1 MRKDISFQL
10 EAKMHRYRYWNS
22 QKNEKRKINLTPAD
36 ARAVQVGSFPGK
48 IWAVWLLAALLAWVP
63 GTGALGQETVQKH
76 NVLQTTLKNGL
87 QVVIVPNTLAPVA
100 TTIVNYRVGSNEAP
114 SSFPGT
120 AHALEH
126 MMFRG
131 SPGLSGE
138 QLANVTAAIGGFFN
152 ADTQQTI
159 TQYFFTVPVK
169 DLDVALHIES
179 LRMSGIL
186 AGEKSWSQERGA
198 IEQEVAQ
205 DLSNPEYVAYTKL
218 LSALF
223 RDTPYAHTPLGTR
236 SSFDRTSGS
245 MLKEFHDTWYA
256 PNNAVLVVVGDV
268 QPQDVLVRI
277 KGLFED
283 IPVRKIP
290 PAADIRMQP
299 VKAETFDLKSD
310 LPYGLVMMAF
320 RLPGSDSP
328 DFAAGQVLADVLDS
342 ERGNLYGL
350 VTEGKAL
357 SAGFSVSTFP
367 DTAMGYVSAAFAQ
380 GADAAALVE
389 TVRKIVAADV
399 QDGFSP
405 DMVEAAKRQ
414 EITAAELEKN
424 SVLGLAMAW
433 SQAVAVENRRSPEEA
448 LAAIRRVSPEDIRRV
463 ARRYLNPQQA
473 VVVVLT
479 PQASGK
485 PVTSSAFRGVESFAL
500 KETAS
505 VKIPQW
511 AQASWQRLEI
521 PASNVHPS
529 VTTLPN
535 GLKLIVQ
542 PENVSQTVS
551 VYGSTRNH
559 PDMTEPRGKEGVNQV
574 LEALFSY
581 GTTSLGRLAFQ
592 KALDDIGA
600 VESAGSDFSL
610 QVLSEHFEAG
620 IRLLA
625 DNVLHPALPQEAFRI
640 VRQQTAAT
648 VAGQLQSP
656 DYLTG
661 RALRQA
667 LFPQNDPTLRQ
678 ATRDSVMTLRLED
691 VKAYHQ
697 EIYRPD
703 LTTIVV
709 IGKVTVESAR
719 AAVLKYFGSWAAR
732 GPTPDVSLPAVPD
745 NQASVAVVPDDT
757 RVQDRVILAQT
768 LQLSRSDPDYYA
780 LELGNHVLGGGFYAT
795 RLYRD
800 LRQKRG
806 LVYYI
811 DAALDVDKTRAR
823 YVVHYACDPS
833 NVSLAQ
839 AIIRRNLQDMQ
850 ADPVTAE
857 ELKVAKAM
865 ALREIPLS
873 ESSLENI
880 AAGLILRTEL
890 DLPLQE
896 PSLAAQHYLVL
907 TADQVKA
914 AFARRLR
921 PGDLVRVSEG
931 PEPG

>member
-1 MRKDISFQL
+1 
-10 EAKMHRYRYWNS
+10 MHREPYRNP
-22 QKNEKRKINLTPAD
+22 QKNARGKITRALA
-36 ARAVQVGSFPGK
+36 ARAGRFPGK
-48 IWAVWLLAALLAWVP
+48 IWAVWLLAALLASAP
-63 GTGALGQETVQKH
+63 GTGALGQQTVQKQ
-76 NVLQTTLKNGL
+76 NALQTTLKNGL
-87 QVVIVPNTLAPVA
+87 QVVIVPNRLAPVA
-100 TTIVNYRVGSNEAP
+100 TTVVNYRVGSNEAP
-114 SSFPGT
+114 NRFPGT

-152 ADTQQTI
+152 ADTQQTV

-179 LRMSGIL
+179 LRMRGIL
-186 AGEKSWSQERGA
+186 ADEKSWSQERGA

-205 DLSNPEYVAYTKL
+205 DLSDPEYVAYTKL
-218 LSALF
+218 LSAMF
-223 RDTPYAHTPLGTR
+223 KDTPYAHTPLGTR
-236 SSFDRTSGS
+236 SSFDQTSGS
-245 MLKEFHDTWYA
+245 MLMEFHNTWYV

-268 QPQDVLVRI
+268 QPQDALARI
-277 KGLFED
+277 EKLFED
-283 IPVRKIP
+283 IPARKIP
-290 PAADIRMQP
+290 PPATIRLQP
-299 VKAETFDLKSD
+299 VKAETFELKTD

-320 RLPGSDSP
+320 RLPGSDSQ
-328 DFAAGQVLADVLDS
+328 DFAAAQVLADVLDS
-342 ERGNLYGL
+342 QRGSLYGL

-357 SAGFSVSTFP
+357 SAGFSTSTFP
-367 DTAMGYVSAAFAQ
+367 DTAMGYASAAFPQ

-389 TVRKIVAADV
+389 AVRKIVAADV
-399 QDGFSP
+399 QEGFSQ
-405 DMVEAAKRQ
+405 DLVEAAKRQ

-448 LAAIRRVSPEDIRRV
+448 LEAIRRVTPEDVRRV
-463 ARRYLNPQQA
+463 ARNYLKPQQA
-473 VVVVLT
+473 IVGVLT

-485 PVTSSAFRGVESFAL
+485 AVSASAFRGMETFAL
-500 KETAS
+500 KATAT
-505 VKIPQW
+505 VKIPSW

-535 GLKLIVQ
+535 GIKLIVQ

-551 VYGSTRNH
+551 VYGSIRNH
-559 PDMTEPRGKEGVNQV
+559 PQMTEPRGKEGVNQV
-574 LEALFSY
+574 LEGLFSY
-581 GTTSLGRLAFQ
+581 GTTSLDRLAFQ

-600 VESAGSDFSL
+600 IESAGSDFSL
-610 QVLSEHFEAG
+610 QVLSEHFESG

-625 DNVLHPALPQEAFRI
+625 DNVLHPALPPDAFRI

-648 VAGQLQSP
+648 VAGELQSP

-667 LFPQNDPTLRQ
+667 LFPHNDPALRQ
-678 ATRDSVMTLRLED
+678 ATRDSVMALRLED

-697 EIYRPD
+697 KIYRPD

-709 IGKVTVESAR
+709 IGNVTVESAR
-719 AAVLKYFGSWAAR
+719 AAVLKYFGSWQAS
-732 GPTPDVSLPAVPD
+732 GPTPDVRLPAVPD
-745 NQASVAVVPDDT
+745 NPASEVAVPDDT
-757 RVQDRVILAQT
+757 RVQDRVILAEM

-780 LELGNHVLGGGFYAT
+780 LQLGNHVLGGGFYAT

-811 DAALDVDKTRAR
+811 DVELDVDKTRAR
-823 YVVHYACDPS
+823 YVVNYACDPS

-839 AIIRRNLQDMQ
+839 AIVRQNLQDMQ
-850 ADPVTAE
+850 TDPVTAE

-873 ESSLENI
+873 ESSVESI
-880 AAGLILRTEL
+880 ADGLILRTEL
-890 DLPLQE
+890 ELPLQE
-896 PSLAAQHYLVL
+896 PTLAAQHYLAL

-931 PEPG
+931 PQPG